1 MGKSFNKNIY
11 DKNEGKSGFH
21 KCKKKLH
28 HSQRNINKNLIKD
41 DESKL
46 KVPNVR
52 HKRFNWYC
60 DIEDTYTLND
70 KYNVGTKHEWKINKF
85 TSQKELIQY
94 YIDEKENL
102 LEELTKDKL
111 RPKLYYDVSKQMEIT
126 KLKNEILELKK
137 SIKQLIRR
145 NKNGTFKGHNRDNI

>member
-28 HSQRNINKNLIKD
+28 HSQRNITKNLIKN
-41 DESKL
+41 DETKL

-60 DIEDTYTLND
+60 DVEDTYTLYD
-70 KYNVGTKHEWKINKF
+70 KYNVGTSREWKNNNF
-85 TSQKELIQY
+85 TSQKELIQH
-94 YIDEKENL
+94 YIVEKEKL

-111 RPKLYYDVSKQMEIT
+111 RPKLYYDASKQMEIT

-137 SIKQLIRR
+137 SIKKLIKR